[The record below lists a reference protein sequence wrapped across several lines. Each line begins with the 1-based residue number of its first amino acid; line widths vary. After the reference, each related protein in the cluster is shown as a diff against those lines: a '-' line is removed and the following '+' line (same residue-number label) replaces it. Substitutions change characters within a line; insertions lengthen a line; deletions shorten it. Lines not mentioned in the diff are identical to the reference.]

1 MYQGKYDLLSIFSKE
16 IKITWRYLWLV
27 LTAFSPTL
35 PYSYVWFTV
44 LKRRDRITILTEKC
58 YISVLARLGHR
69 WKKNCLS
76 RPQTV
81 TFLHVTIPVQE
92 IPLKRVVSCIPFYG
106 TKFPIIKL
114 VIMKIS
120 TLHSQE
126 TKSTSTG
133 DSIIS
138 CINIIYIKFHKIYL
152 AEQSN

>member
-1 MYQGKYDLLSIFSKE
+1 MYDSQCLREETESQ
-16 IKITWRYLWLV
+16 YLQ
-27 LTAFSPTL
+27 
-35 PYSYVWFTV
+35 
-44 LKRRDRITILTEKC
+44 KKC

-138 CINIIYIKFHKIYL
+138 CINITYIKFHKIYL
-152 AEQSN
+152 AEQNN